1 MIKSRR
7 DSGQSV
13 VIGALLLLALFVAFI
28 TWFQFTQ
35 VPILNQNAESEH
47 HDMIRSDLVEFQ
59 DNSYDTIL
67 NDNVHQNSFNTKV
80 TYDFQ
85 IAGFQDKIGHF
96 SVVEFDDNPINIRS
110 VDTEVSGLP
119 DSMISFQ
126 YNTSYIERSESN
138 FKYEYGALV
147 EDESQIGSDDSTHRF
162 IRGNNIYL
170 FSYDVDFI
178 TLQSPN
184 TVLYTVPDSGL
195 ETTTISGEEVDVSQE
210 DEDETFETQDIEI
223 EFETTFNIETW
234 ESLLSSQEHILD
246 IEGGDSSVTIT
257 LDGTE
262 EYTVYTGTAK
272 IEQ

>member
-47 HDMIRSDLVEFQ
+47 HDMLRSDLVEFQ

-67 NDNVHQNSFNTKV
+67 NNDVHQNSFNTKV

-96 SVVEFDDNPINIRS
+96 SIVEFDNNPIMIRNA
-110 VDTEVSGLP
+110 DTTVSGLP
-119 DSMISFQ
+119 DQMISFQ
-126 YNTSYIERSESN
+126 YDTSYIERSESK

-147 EDESQIGSDDSTHRF
+147 EDESQISSDESTHRF

-170 FSYDVDFI
+170 FEYETDFI

-184 TVLYTVPDSGL
+184 TVLYTVPDRDL
-195 ETTTISGEEVDVSQE
+195 ETTTISGEEVDISQE
-210 DEDETFETQDIEI
+210 DEDEQFETQDIEI
-223 EFETTFNIETW
+223 EFETTFNVETW
-234 ESLLSSQEHILD
+234 ESLLSNQENILEID
-246 IEGGDSSVTIT
+246 GNDESVVIT

-262 EYTVYTGTAK
+262 EYTVHTGKAK